1 MASMLLSAHHW
12 QDKARGV
19 RPLPFNAMGGELGFF
34 IKAKQSPPTPV
45 MCGSTTH
52 CTAQAAIQ
60 ASARNRRRAKRPALP
75 PKPKGATL
83 PPPPM
88 GHKAAHAQNNE
99 NGCA

>member
-60 ASARNRRRAKRPALP
+60 ASAAEPPARKTASASAEAKGCDVAAAAN
-75 PKPKGATL
+75 GA
-83 PPPPM
+83 
-88 GHKAAHAQNNE
+88 
-99 NGCA
+99 